1 MVLFV
6 RGILLL
12 CIASTILLALGCS
25 VKLHKNFA
33 FTESQIQIEKGI
45 VYSKLRGR
53 MQSNDTES
61 VHGAPYE
68 LLVSFVLD
76 DSEMVNNCSVS
87 LNSLSLENIET
98 GDVVPL
104 PKLIKEKFKKDYKGE
119 VLSYFSFKN
128 LNLQYANHQLKFT
141 LIYGDNCGFEADS
154 IPVSIV
160 FNKEYSEE
168 KISFWDVL
176 MGV

>member
-1 MVLFV
+1 MLLFV

-12 CIASTILLALGCS
+12 CIASTVLLVLGCS

-53 MQSNDTES
+53 MSSSDIES

-68 LLVSFVLD
+68 LLVWFVLE
-76 DSEMVNNCSVS
+76 DSEIANNCSAS
-87 LNSLSLENIET
+87 LNSLLLENMET
-98 GDVVPL
+98 GYLVPL
-104 PKLIKEKFKKDYKGE
+104 PKLVKEKFEKDYKGE
-119 VLSYFSFKN
+119 VLAYFSFKN

-141 LIYGDNCGFEADS
+141 LIYDDS
-154 IPVSIV
+154 CSFKTDPIPVSIV
-160 FNKEYSEE
+160 FNKKYSEE